1 MLDSKKKAQYLTRKF
16 VNHLMVDGK
25 KEKAEKL
32 YIELDG
38 IVLNLGQIVNKNLLN
53 KTNSARIISNHKGE
67 SKSSQINTKTN
78 YNNSQT
84 PIAKIKSDNKN
95 ENNKLKTIE
104 LNSKNKSIDNTKST
118 INTPHLNT
126 ISYENDDM
134 KKRLTLKI
142 EKKTS
147 QKTFQS
153 MLDRMKTFE
162 IAKEKRLEY
171 KKNEKETEIK
181 KDITKVPKINEK
193 SKKLLD
199 GNFFTRQEK
208 FKKEKELKLKI
219 NKEILEEVLKKTIST
234 KKVNKNVIENNIIN
248 QLKWENDRKQ
258 KIINKKEKELLEEI
272 KTCTFKPEINVNY
285 KFSNQSLGNKL
296 FESIKI
302 NSKDDIKIELNKPR
316 KEKEF
321 IISRSLKKNESCK
334 NYKALFTCET
344 ENNIIENMFNEKFKD
359 LANKLY

>member
-1 MLDSKKKAQYLTRKF
+1 MDDSI
-16 VNHLMVDGK
+16 NNEK
-25 KEKAEKL
+25 KETAEKL

-219 NKEILEEVLKKTIST
+219 NKEILEEVLKK
-234 KKVNKNVIENNIIN
+234 NNFD
-248 QLKWENDRKQ
+248 Q
-258 KIINKKEKELLEEI
+258 
-272 KTCTFKPEINVNY
+272 
-285 KFSNQSLGNKL
+285 
-296 FESIKI
+296 ESQ
-302 NSKDDIKIELNKPR
+302 
-316 KEKEF
+316 
-321 IISRSLKKNESCK
+321 
-334 NYKALFTCET
+334 
-344 ENNIIENMFNEKFKD
+344 
-359 LANKLY
+359 